1 MKALWLP
8 VLIPAALLTWPL
20 LLYPGRPRSIAPFD
34 RLPIAH
40 RGLHTGTAEA
50 PENTLPAFR
59 RARQAGVAVE
69 LDIRLTADR
78 QVVVVHDNELTRL
91 CGTRA
96 RVSALSYAQLC
107 RLPVLGSTAH
117 IPLLRDVLAALGDTP
132 VVCELKQ
139 GGRALY
145 TAAWPLLA
153 AYPGALCIESFDP
166 RTLYWFRRHHPQVRR
181 GLLAMHPCLRR
192 GQPLSMLLTNLL
204 TRPDFIA
211 YRFRDRPELSVRLCR
226 WLYHPPMLAWTLRTQ
241 QEQLAAEAQGF
252 TGCIFEG
259 YRPTEPFHHR

>member
-91 CGTRA
+91 CGTHA

-145 TAAWPLLA
+145 TAGHGRCWPPIPAHCALKALTHGHSTGSAGTTHRYA
-153 AYPGALCIESFDP
+153 AACWPCTHVCGAAS
-166 RTLYWFRRHHPQVRR
+166 RS
-181 GLLAMHPCLRR
+181 PC
-192 GQPLSMLLTNLL
+192 
-204 TRPDFIA
+204 
-211 YRFRDRPELSVRLCR
+211 C
-226 WLYHPPMLAWTLRTQ
+226 
-241 QEQLAAEAQGF
+241 
-252 TGCIFEG
+252 
-259 YRPTEPFHHR
+259 